1 MLAMSAPP
9 SPEATEASSNWAPSP
24 RGLVT
29 LFIALSI
36 LWFATLDARR
46 LVHPDEGRYAE
57 IAREMAATG
66 DWVTPRLNGLK
77 YFEKPPL
84 QYWVTAA
91 AYRVFGVHEWTARLW
106 PALAGFLGVL
116 TLGAA
121 GYALGGVTLGAYAG
135 VVLATTLWHAG
146 IAQIVTLDSGLSFFL
161 ALGFSALVIAQRAET
176 PANARRTWMW
186 VASAALAGATL
197 SKGLIGIVLPGGALV
212 VYTALTRD
220 FAIWRRLHLASS
232 LVVYLALTAPWFIAV
247 ARANDEFVRFFFIHE
262 HFERFLTT
270 GHERPGSWH
279 YFVPWF
285 AVGMLPWLTVLLY
298 GVRSAWRDGVPNAL
312 GFSWQR
318 FALSWAA
325 FVFLFFSA
333 SGSKLQSYILP
344 MFPPLALVTAFLL
357 VHLEARKLTRLML
370 PLVATGSAVALGLVV
385 AYDRYAPAFAT
396 ARLPAAVLI
405 AFGAYLKVAAII
417 AAAGG
422 IAGLVVFRNG
432 GYSPKARFAGLTL
445 QALTVLAGLQ
455 VAIAG
460 FDRLSPMRSSS
471 AILRSAQQAAAFAA
485 DAPFYQVAMYDQTIP
500 FYLRRATR
508 IAAYRDELALG
519 IDAEPE
525 KQVPTMAAWI
535 AEWESLA
542 QGYAV
547 MEPALHATLAA
558 QGVPMREL
566 ARDPRR
572 VIVSR
577 Q

>member
-1 MLAMSAPP
+1 LA
-9 SPEATEASSNWAPSP
+9 
-24 RGLVT
+24 
-29 LFIALSI
+29 
-36 LWFATLDARR
+36 
-46 LVHPDEGRYAE
+46 
-57 IAREMAATG
+57 
-66 DWVTPRLNGLK
+66 
-77 YFEKPPL
+77 
-84 QYWVTAA
+84 
-91 AYRVFGVHEWTARLW
+91 
-106 PALAGFLGVL
+106 
-116 TLGAA
+116 LGAA
-121 GYALGGVTLGAYAG
+121 GYALGGVTLGAYAAL
-135 VVLATTLWHAG
+135 VLATTLWHAG

-161 ALGFSALVIAQRAET
+161 GVGFSALVIAQRAET
-176 PANARRTWMW
+176 GANARRIWMW

-220 FAIWRRLHLASS
+220 FAVWRRLHVASGLA
-232 LVVYLALTAPWFIAV
+232 VYLALTAPWFVAV
-247 ARANDEFVRFFFIHE
+247 ARANDEFARFFFIHE

-270 GHERPGSWH
+270 GHDRPGSWY

-285 AVGMLPWLTVLLY
+285 AAGMLPWLTVLAW
-298 GVRSAWRDGVPNAL
+298 GVRRAWRDGTPNTI

-357 VHLEARKLTRLML
+357 VRLEACTLLRLML
-370 PLVATGSAVALGLVV
+370 PLVAAGSALALGLVV
-385 AYDRYAPAFAT
+385 AYDRYALAFAT
-396 ARLPAAVLI
+396 ARLPAEVLI
-405 AFGAYLKVAAII
+405 AFGAYLKIAALI

-422 IAGLVVFRNG
+422 IAGFVICRNG
-432 GYSPKARFAGLTL
+432 GYSPKARFAGLAV

-485 DAPFYQVAMYDQTIP
+485 DAPFYQIGMYDQTVP

-508 IAAYRDELALG
+508 VVAYRDELALG

-525 KQVPTMAAWI
+525 KQVPTTAAWV
-535 AEWESLA
+535 AEWQALA
-542 QGYAV
+542 RGYAV
-547 MEPALHATLAA
+547 MDPAMHATLAA

-572 VIVSR
+572 VVVSR

>member
-1 MLAMSAPP
+1 
-9 SPEATEASSNWAPSP
+9 
-24 RGLVT
+24 
-29 LFIALSI
+29 
-36 LWFATLDARR
+36 
-46 LVHPDEGRYAE
+46 
-57 IAREMAATG
+57 
-66 DWVTPRLNGLK
+66 
-77 YFEKPPL
+77 
-84 QYWVTAA
+84 
-91 AYRVFGVHEWTARLW
+91 
-106 PALAGFLGVL
+106 
-116 TLGAA
+116 
-121 GYALGGVTLGAYAG
+121 
-135 VVLATTLWHAG
+135 
-146 IAQIVTLDSGLSFFL
+146 
-161 ALGFSALVIAQRAET
+161 
-176 PANARRTWMW
+176 MW

-220 FAIWRRLHLASS
+220 YAVWRRLHVASG
-232 LVVYLALTAPWFIAV
+232 LVVYLVLTAPWFIAV
-247 ARANDEFVRFFFIHE
+247 ARANDEFARFFFIHE

-270 GHERPGSWH
+270 GHERPGAWH

-298 GVRSAWRDGVPNAL
+298 GARSAWRDGVPNAL

-357 VHLEARKLTRLML
+357 VHLEARKLVRLML
-370 PLVATGSAVALGLVV
+370 PLVAAGSAVALGLVV